1 VKKHVS
7 KISIVFI
14 LAVTTVFGGCIAVS
28 GTNVPKG
35 YVSSK
40 EYFDKEGFQDYTDY
54 CVYYYENA
62 EAVISDKNFKL
73 ITASENGKTG
83 FMEQVK
89 DAASEVI
96 GWMKTLG
103 RENELE
109 ITADDITAGDYAYLY
124 RTQNSLVK
132 LYLFDSETNTLHY
145 MASKT

>member
-1 VKKHVS
+1 MKKCVF

-14 LAVTTVFGGCIAVS
+14 LAVSTAFSGCIAVS

-35 YVSSK
+35 YTSAK

-62 EAVISDKNFKL
+62 EAIISDKNYKL